1 MAENWKK
8 KYDDLLVNF
17 KDLDKYNDVLYRCY
31 WEARK
36 LRNNRHDTKLIVDMA
51 KELFTAIATVERF
64 EDELYRHRKNEL
76 RSSQEDA
83 GG

>member
-36 LRNNRHDTKLIVDMA
+36 LRNNGHDTKLIVDMA
-51 KELFTAIATVERF
+51 KELFTAIAAVERF

-76 RSSQEDA
+76 RSSEENA

>member
-36 LRNNRHDTKLIVDMA
+36 LRNNGHDTKLIVDMA
-51 KELFTAIATVERF
+51 KELFAAISAVERF
-64 EDELYRHRKNEL
+64 EDELYRHRKNQL
-76 RSSQEDA
+76 RSSEENA